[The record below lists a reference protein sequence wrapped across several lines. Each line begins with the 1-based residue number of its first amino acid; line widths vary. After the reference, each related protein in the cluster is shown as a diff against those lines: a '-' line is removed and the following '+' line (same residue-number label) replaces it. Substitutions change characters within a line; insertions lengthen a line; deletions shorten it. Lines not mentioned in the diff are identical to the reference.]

1 MFQISCAV
9 ATDFPA
15 SVLWVWIGP
24 RPVHLKFSGSKMWG
38 IIRRKGLKGVSEKQI
53 PGCHSF
59 LGGCLIGQGDLEVG
73 EQLRRL
79 DPRREDQVLG
89 ITF

>member
-1 MFQISCAV
+1 MAL
-9 ATDFPA
+9 T
-15 SVLWVWIGP
+15 
-24 RPVHLKFSGSKMWG
+24 R
-38 IIRRKGLKGVSEKQI
+38 RRKGFKGVSEKQI